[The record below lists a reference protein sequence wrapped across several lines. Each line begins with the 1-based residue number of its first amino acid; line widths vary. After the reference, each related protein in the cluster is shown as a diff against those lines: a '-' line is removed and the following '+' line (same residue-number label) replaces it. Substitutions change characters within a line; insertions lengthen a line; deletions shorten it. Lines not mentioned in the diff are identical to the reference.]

1 MLRDPRRGSIPMRA
15 AGEGI
20 RTAVWAPALVAMAL
34 AGWPGS
40 TLRAQASGDQ
50 AALERGADPSI
61 RPGDDFFSYANGA
74 WLKATVIPAGQERWS
89 ARTEIAEVTRQQ
101 IAQLFD
107 DAGGAPAGSP
117 ARKVADFRAAYL
129 NQTAIEA
136 RGIAPLKPL
145 FDSIDRVR
153 DKASLTRLLGRRL
166 AADVDPL
173 NWGVYR
179 SSRPLGLS
187 VEPSLH
193 GEKTYVAFL
202 LQGGLGLPDREPY
215 VSTEPGM
222 QTLRAQYQR
231 YIGRLLALAG
241 FDRAERRAAAV
252 MTLETALARSQATKE
267 ASAHDHNAD
276 SVWAR
281 GDFARRAP
289 GIDWSVFFQEAR
301 LARQDSFVVWQPA
314 ATTGLA
320 AEVGAAPLEAWKD
333 YLRFHVLD
341 EYAEVLPRAYAEEAR
356 ALHGA
361 AGTGMPDETLP
372 QRALAA
378 TQAAMGGALG
388 RVYAERYFPAEQKA
402 RVQAIG
408 AKVIAALRQRVEA
421 VTWMSAGTKRVAL
434 AKLSTLYLG
443 IGYPERWEDYSDLTV
458 DPTDAVGNLRR
469 VADRNYRRA
478 LARLGQRVDMTE
490 WWMPP
495 QTVGALLVFQQN
507 ALTFSAALLQA
518 PKYDLA
524 ASDAATYG
532 AIGAIVGHEASH
544 FIDPLGAEYE
554 VDGRLRRWWTP
565 EDSAGFQAAADG
577 LVQQFSGYHPFP
589 DLGVNGKLTLS
600 ENVADL
606 GGLSAAFDAYRQS
619 LGARASDT
627 AYVRRQDR
635 EFFLGFASSWRSRIS
650 ESAFRTQLVGNDH
663 APEQYRIATV
673 RNLDAWYDA
682 FDVRPG
688 DRLYLAPAAR
698 VRIW

>member
-20 RTAVWAPALVAMAL
+20 RTAAWASVLVAMAL

-40 TLRAQASGDQ
+40 ALGAQSGGDQ

-61 RPGDDFFSYANGA
+61 KPGDDFFSYANGA
-74 WLKATVIPAGQERWS
+74 WLKATVLPAGKERWN
-89 ARTEIAEVTRQQ
+89 ARSEIGEVTRQQ
-101 IAQLFD
+101 IAHLLD
-107 DAGGAPAGSP
+107 DAGVAPTGSL

-129 NQTAIEA
+129 NEAAIEA

-145 FDSIDRVR
+145 FDNIDRVR
-153 DKASLTRLLGRRL
+153 DKASLTRLLGRGL
-166 AADVDPL
+166 GADVDPL

-179 SSRPLGLS
+179 SSRLLGLS

-215 VSTEPGM
+215 VSTEPGR
-222 QTLRAQYQR
+222 QALRAKYQR

-252 MTLETALARSQATKE
+252 MTLETALAQSQATRE
-267 ASAHDHNAD
+267 ASAHDQNAD
-276 SVWAR
+276 SVWTR

-289 GIDWSVFFQEAR
+289 GMDWSAFFKEAG
-301 LARQDSFVVWQPA
+301 LARQESFVVWQPA
-314 ATTGLA
+314 AATGVA
-320 AEVGAAPLEAWKD
+320 AEVGSAPLEAWKD
-333 YLRFHVLD
+333 YLRFHLLD
-341 EYAEVLPRAYAEEAR
+341 EYAKVLPRAYAEEAR
-356 ALHGA
+356 ALHGTA
-361 AGTGMPDETLP
+361 VTGMPDETPP

-378 TQAAMGGALG
+378 TEAAMSGALG
-388 RVYAERYFPAEQKA
+388 RMYAERYFPAEQKA
-402 RVQAIG
+402 RVQGIG
-408 AKVIAALRQRVEA
+408 ANVIAALRQRVEA

-434 AKLSTLYLG
+434 AKLGTLYVG

-458 DPTDAVGNLRR
+458 DSMDAVGNLRR
-469 VADRNYRRA
+469 VADRNYRHA
-478 LARLGQRVDMTE
+478 LARLGQQADLKE
-490 WWMPP
+490 WWIAP

-507 ALTFSAALLQA
+507 ALTFAAALLQA
-518 PKYDLA
+518 TKYDPA
-524 ASDAATYG
+524 ASDTANYG

-554 VDGRLRRWWTP
+554 PDGRVRRWWTP
-565 EDSAGFQAAADG
+565 EDSAGFEGAADG
-577 LVQQFSGYHPFP
+577 LLRQFSGYHPFP
-589 DLGVNGKLTLS
+589 DLGVNGKLTLP

-606 GGLSAAFDAYRQS
+606 GGLSAAFDAYRHS

-635 EFFLGFASSWRSRIS
+635 EFFLGFARSWRSKIS
-650 ESAFRTQLVGNDH
+650 ESALRTQLVGNDH
-663 APEQYRIATV
+663 APELYRIATV

-698 VRIW
+698 VRVW